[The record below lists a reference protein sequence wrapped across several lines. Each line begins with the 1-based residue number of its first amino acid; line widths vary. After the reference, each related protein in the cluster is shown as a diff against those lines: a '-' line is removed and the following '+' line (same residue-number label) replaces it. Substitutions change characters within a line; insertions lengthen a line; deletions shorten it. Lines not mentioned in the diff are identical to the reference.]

1 MINLVAIS
9 AFSGRLRVV
18 PSQLYPLTQS
28 NCRNGK
34 HTTLP
39 VANRAYDD
47 DIGGTIFRD
56 LCAKFILRFN
66 FMVQSMKFYR
76 WPCEQEGS
84 LYYQPNQCIVVREI
98 PENYQKYVLL
108 DSLKMGN
115 LMTHE
120 QTRCQ
125 NRPKKIT
132 AKDQEGFKIPA
143 LDDSWWCYRGS
154 SWCTCGGYIYTHHGV
169 SKLFNATMLLYYFM
183 YLIYYT
189 LYIINNNRLQ

>member
-1 MINLVAIS
+1 MES
-9 AFSGRLRVV
+9 
-18 PSQLYPLTQS
+18 
-28 NCRNGK
+28 
-34 HTTLP
+34 TLLSRSP
-39 VANRAYDD
+39 IERMMMTSVERF
-47 DIGGTIFRD
+47 FRD

-132 AKDQEGFKIPA
+132 AKDQEGFKFLHSMILGGATVAQVDVHVVGTSTHIMAYPNCSTR
-143 LDDSWWCYRGS
+143 LCCYTAS
-154 SWCTCGGYIYTHHGV
+154 CT
-169 SKLFNATMLLYYFM
+169 
-183 YLIYYT
+183 
-189 LYIINNNRLQ
+189 